1 VAAERHYDIV
11 VIGAGLAGLA
21 GVIAL
26 RDAGL
31 SVAVVDNIAKIDGS
45 RMNWGHDLQPN
56 ALAALESLGLLD
68 RVRELGAWHD
78 AYQLEKLGGGP
89 LSHWDYSMLDHRH
102 PYAVC
107 IRTHVLRELLREATR
122 ELDFV
127 DLHIPATYTGLER
140 TEGGHAVTI
149 ETGEGATERV
159 HGRLVVAAD
168 GPRSR
173 VREAA
178 GIRARFKRGKR
189 HWLDVIMDNPGDR
202 IKDGYV
208 YFGRGEYLGIVPT
221 RPGELVAFH
230 LTSTPNLDAYKQ
242 MIGGIDGFRARY
254 AEMAPILAEP
264 AQSVDSF
271 DRTSHTLGHSM
282 RAETWVDDGLLL
294 LGDSGVTVNPITSS
308 GAGLALEEGV
318 AFGEVVSECFAKGDL
333 SAAALAPY
341 EERCRPR
348 AEKMQDMGDTCTFVF
363 GSRLPVVN
371 GLKLR
376 MLSRIDRDPAMKHR
390 ILAYFSGMEPDP
402 IGYRDGLAAAGLWPR
417 GRRPAASMPA

>member
-1 VAAERHYDIV
+1 MAEKHYDVV

-26 RDAGL
+26 RGSGL
-31 SVAVVDNIAKIDGS
+31 SVAVVDAIAKIDGS

-56 ALAALESLGLLD
+56 ALKALDSLDLLEEVK
-68 RVRELGAWHD
+68 RLGAYHD
-78 AYQLEKLGGGP
+78 AYQLEKLGGGK
-89 LSHWDYSMLDHRH
+89 LSHWDYSMLDHPY

-107 IRTHVLRELLREATR
+107 IRTHVLRELLRDTTR
-122 ELDFV
+122 GLDFV
-127 DLHIPATYTGLER
+127 DLHIPARFTGLER
-140 TEGGHAVTI
+140 TDGGHAVTI
-149 ETGEGATERV
+149 ESEEHGVQRL
-159 HGRLVVAAD
+159 HGRLLVAAD

-178 GIRARFKRGKR
+178 GIKARFKRGRR
-189 HWLDVIMDNPGDR
+189 HWLDVIMDNPGDQV
-202 IKDGYV
+202 KDGYV

-230 LTSTPNLDAYKQ
+230 LTSTPNLDAYKE
-242 MIGGIDGFRARY
+242 MIGGIEGFRRRY
-254 AEMAPILAEP
+254 AEMAPVLEEP
-264 AQSVDSF
+264 ARSVESF
-271 DRTSHTLGHSM
+271 GQTSHTLGHSM
-282 RAETWVDDGLLL
+282 RAERWVTDGLLL

-318 AFGEVVSECFAKGDL
+318 AFGEVVSDCFARGDL

-341 EERCRPR
+341 EQRCRPT
-348 AEKMQDMGDTCTFVF
+348 AEQMQEMGDTCTFVF
-363 GSRLPVVN
+363 GTRLPVVN

-376 MLSRIDRDPAMKHR
+376 MLRRIDRDPAMKHR
-390 ILAYFSGMEPDP
+390 ILAYFSGMEPER

-417 GRRPAASMPA
+417 GRRPAASLPA